1 MIAKGKAIA
10 HGKVAIEYAMR
21 EAKNSDLIASN
32 LIQNNTSNEI
42 YQEFTDVQKYN
53 TRCKNK
59 FIRFEIGIAPQ
70 DENKLT
76 TKDLEKIC
84 NDFSKHLGLEN
95 HQWIACVHRDTD
107 NLHIHL
113 IANRIGIDQSVYDTS
128 FISNRA
134 SNTADKISL
143 DMGLT
148 EARKIVAK
156 NKQRF
161 DVVGIDRILA
171 RTRIE
176 KLAKDALLDKPISLK
191 EFQETMKEKGIS
203 IQEVK
208 NKKGNTYGLRFSG
221 YGETFK
227 ASTIGQE
234 FGYRTLLQTFRENE
248 MEMEIDYEQSLNQSY
263 STKSSS
269 LTSSLFS
276 ILQDSGE
283 SMGNDYSEDNNQ
295 NKRRRHGR

>member
-21 EAKNSDLIASN
+21 DTKKGDLIASN
-32 LIQNNTSNEI
+32 LIQNHTPNEI
-42 YQEFTDVQKYN
+42 YNEFVDVQKYN
-53 TRCKNK
+53 TRCRNK

-76 TKDLEKIC
+76 EKDLRKIC
-84 NDFSKHLGLEN
+84 VDFSKHLGLEN
-95 HQWIACVHRDTD
+95 HQWIACTHRDTD

-113 IANRIGIDQSVYDTS
+113 IANRIGIDQSVHDTS

-134 SNTADKISL
+134 SNTADKISI

-148 EARKIVAK
+148 QAKYIVAK
-156 NKQRF
+156 NKLRS
-161 DVVGIDRILA
+161 DVVGFDRMLA
-171 RTRIE
+171 RTKIE
-176 KLAKDALLDKPISLK
+176 RLAKDALLNMPTSLK
-191 EFQETMKEKGIS
+191 EFQETMKEKGI
-203 IQEVK
+203 IVEEAK
-208 NKKGNTYGLRFSG
+208 NKKGNTFGLRFSG

-227 ASTIGQE
+227 ASTIEQE
-234 FGYRTLLQTFRENE
+234 FGYRTLLQTFRDNQ
-248 MEMEIDYEQSLNQSY
+248 MELETDYEQSLNQSY

-283 SMGNDYSEDNNQ
+283 SMENDYSEDNNQ
-295 NKRRRHGR
+295 NRKRRHGR